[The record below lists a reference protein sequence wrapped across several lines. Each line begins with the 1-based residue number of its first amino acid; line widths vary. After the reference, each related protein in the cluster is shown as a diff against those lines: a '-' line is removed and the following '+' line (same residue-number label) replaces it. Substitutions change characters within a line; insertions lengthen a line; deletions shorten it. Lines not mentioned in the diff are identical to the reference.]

1 MIFHYKLRNN
11 TLPWIIG
18 ITLLL
23 AGCATSDSTLR
34 EQGHSESYIQGFHDG
49 RHSGMAEAGNYL
61 EHVVKNSQRYAND
74 AEYRAGWLAGEAE
87 GKQMQEEA
95 NAAAGA
101 YTGSQI
107 EKEYKKSHDYDAI
120 GSDAIKGVDPK
131 SLEPLYKK

>member
-1 MIFHYKLRNN
+1 MIFLLQSHRYILALIVAF
-11 TLPWIIG
+11 TLF
-18 ITLLL
+18 LN
-23 AGCATSDSTLR
+23 GCATSDATLR
-34 EQGHSESYIQGFHDG
+34 ESGHSEAYIQGFHDG

-74 AEYRAGWLAGEAE
+74 AEYMTGWLVGEAE

-107 EKEYKKSHDYDAI
+107 KKEYKKSHDYDAI
-120 GSDAIKGVDPK
+120 GRDAMKGVAPK

>member
-1 MIFHYKLRNN
+1 MMIWFRMRSHM
-11 TLPWIIG
+11 LPWIIG
-18 ITLLL
+18 ITLFL

-34 EQGHSESYIQGFHDG
+34 EQGRSESYVQGFHDG

-61 EHVVKNSQRYAND
+61 EHVVKNSQLYAND

-87 GKQMQEEA
+87 GKQMQQEA

-107 EKEYKKSHDYDAI
+107 KNEYKKSQDYDAI
-120 GSDAIKGVDPK
+120 GRDAMKGIDPK
-131 SLEPLYKK
+131 SLEPLYK

>member
-1 MIFHYKLRNN
+1 MMFLFQLRNYMFF
-11 TLPWIIG
+11 WIIA
-18 ITLLL
+18 ITLFLT
-23 AGCATSDSTLR
+23 GCATSDSTLR
-34 EQGHSESYIQGFHDG
+34 EHGHSESYIQGYHDG

-95 NAAAGA
+95 NSAAGA
-101 YTGSQI
+101 YTDSQI
-107 EKEYKKSHDYDAI
+107 KKEYKKSHDYDAI
-120 GSDAIKGVDPK
+120 GRDAMKGVDTK

>member
-1 MIFHYKLRNN
+1 MMFLFRSLGCVSPLVIAFALFM
-11 TLPWIIG
+11 T
-18 ITLLL
+18 
-23 AGCATSDSTLR
+23 GCATSDATLR
-34 EQGHSESYIQGFHDG
+34 ERGLDEAYIQGFHDG
-49 RHSGMAEAGNYL
+49 RHSGMAEAGNFL

-107 EKEYKKSHDYDAI
+107 NKEYKKSHDYDAI
-120 GSDAIKGVDPK
+120 GRDATKGVDPK
-131 SLEPLYKK
+131 SLEPLYK

>member
-1 MIFHYKLRNN
+1 MIFLLQLRNYVF
-11 TLPWIIG
+11 PWIIL
-18 ITLLL
+18 ITLFLT
-23 AGCATSDSTLR
+23 GCATSDSTLR
-34 EQGHSESYIQGFHDG
+34 EHGHSESYIQGFHDG

-87 GKQMQEEA
+87 GKQMQAEA

-107 EKEYKKSHDYDAI
+107 NKEYKKSHDYDAI
-120 GSDAIKGVDPK
+120 GRDATKGVNPK

>member
-1 MIFHYKLRNN
+1 MMFPFQLRNYMFLSIIAV
-11 TLPWIIG
+11 TLFL
-18 ITLLL
+18 T
-23 AGCATSDSTLR
+23 GCATSDSALR
-34 EQGHSESYIQGFHDG
+34 EHGHSESYIQGFHDG

-74 AEYRAGWLAGEAE
+74 AEYRAGWLAGESE
-87 GKQMQEEA
+87 GKQMQAEA

-107 EKEYKKSHDYDAI
+107 NKEYKKSHDYDAI
-120 GSDAIKGVDPK
+120 GRDAMKGVDPK